1 MPDGLVKAGRWM
13 DGLTLQEF
21 GKVLPNEACKQR
33 NMFGLL
39 LESHDQRRLRSSGGP
54 LTLKSLQ
61 HSSSPSS
68 PIAKIHVL
76 HIEMYP
82 LGFPL
87 LSAFAC
93 HLPVEAP
100 LSLSL
105 LVGNENLL
113 ASDIQWNKVDPDNPI
128 GYMSWKS
135 AIDQLPAPKSSFLST
150 SSSSGDWTAGPAHF
164 ASQVCDSHTQP

>member
-33 NMFGLL
+33 NMSGLL

-113 ASDIQWNKVDPDNPI
+113 ASDIQVPSSQSWRDGEAVDRSKWFSRFYLKKGNQI
-128 GYMSWKS
+128 
-135 AIDQLPAPKSSFLST
+135 T
-150 SSSSGDWTAGPAHF
+150 
-164 ASQVCDSHTQP
+164 